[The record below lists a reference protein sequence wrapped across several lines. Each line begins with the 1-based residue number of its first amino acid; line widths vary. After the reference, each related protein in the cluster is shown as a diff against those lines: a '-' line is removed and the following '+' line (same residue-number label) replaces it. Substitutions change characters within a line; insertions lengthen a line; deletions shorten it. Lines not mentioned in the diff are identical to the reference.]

1 VSACGLLLA
10 AFALWLAACGG
21 VSGQTAVEAS
31 EPCIAPDGEEE
42 GIDGTPP
49 AHPIAIGPEGPVT
62 GLRREL
68 DGSALYVYDPG
79 VCSVV
84 ETAPGTWALTSIVV
98 DEQDAPV
105 PGATVILEA
114 LEPDG
119 LDVQLVARTDEDGAF
134 AFVNVPIEGER
145 SCYRTRVLA
154 AGFRPY
160 ADVDVY
166 TPQSYAGNVFLSR
179 NEYDDGLGTDRRACA
194 AHGAP

>member
-1 VSACGLLLA
+1 LA
-10 AFALWLAACGG
+10 LAACGG
-21 VSGQTAVEAS
+21 DSNRTAVEPP
-31 EPCIAPDGEEE
+31 ERCIAPEGEEE

-79 VCSVV
+79 VCSVA
-84 ETAPGTWALTSIVV
+84 ETAPRTWALTSIVV

-105 PGATVILEA
+105 PGAIVILEA
-114 LEPDG
+114 LERRG

-134 AFVNVPIEGER
+134 AFVNVPIEGET

-154 AGFRPY
+154 AGFSPY

-166 TPQSYAGNVFLSR
+166 TPQWYGGNVFLSSG
-179 NEYDDGLGTDRRACA
+179 EYDDGLGTDRRACEE
-194 AHGAP
+194 HGGP